1 MKNLLLAI
9 FLLLQINTVLGQGKN
24 SRIANLRSFDERP
37 LHFGFLIGINTM
49 DFRVY
54 NSGLPP
60 VTSNPNGDVLYADV
74 LDLTPGLNIG
84 IVSSY
89 KLTNTL
95 NLRFLPGISFGQRNL
110 SYIRYDKDGNFVERE
125 ESFKI
130 KSTFLEFPLMLKYN
144 AFRMH
149 NAKPYLVGGFNTRYD
164 LAKNKQDKLLLN
176 SLDAYIEFGAGFD
189 FYLTYF
195 RLSVEAKASIGLAN
209 MLNKEGTG
217 EPGDEIYTEALDKL
231 KSRIFCLT
239 FYFE

>member
-1 MKNLLLAI
+1 MKKILLAI
-9 FLLLQINTVLGQGKN
+9 FLFTQLLSVVGQGKN
-24 SRIANLRSFDERP
+24 SNIANLRSFDERP
-37 LHFGFLIGINTM
+37 LHFGFLIGFNAM

-54 NSGLPP
+54 NSG
-60 VTSNPNGDVLYADV
+60 SAINDAGDVMYADV

-89 KLTNTL
+89 KLANNL

-110 SYIRYDKDGNFVERE
+110 SYIVYDKDGNFIERKE
-125 ESFKI
+125 PLKI

-164 LAKNKQDKLLLN
+164 LAKNKQDRLLLN
-176 SLDAYIEFGAGFD
+176 SLDGYLEFGAGFD

-195 RLSVEAKASIGLAN
+195 RLSVEAKASIGLGN
-209 MLNKEGTG
+209 MLDPKGTG
-217 EPGDEIYTEALDKL
+217 EPGDEIYTDALDKL